1 MLPKQN
7 RLKKQKDFE
16 KVFKSGKS
24 AKGKYFFLKA
34 LPSLKESVRVGFVVS
49 KKIAKQAVLRNK
61 IKRRLRAAVKEEMPK
76 FSKRCDVVVVAF
88 PAIKNASYQEIKRD
102 IALVMEKSIFNQ

>member
-16 KVFKSGKS
+16 RVFKSGKS

-34 LPSLKESVRVGFVVS
+34 LPSSKESVRIGFVVS
-49 KKIAKQAVLRNK
+49 KKVAKQAVLRNK
-61 IKRRLRAAVKEEMPK
+61 IKRRLRAAAKERL
-76 FSKRCDVVVVAF
+76 SKTTKGYDVIIVAF
-88 PAIKNASYQEIKRD
+88 PAIKSASYQEVKKD
-102 IALVMEKSIFNQ
+102 IALAIEKSII